1 MQDIENACVFINI
14 NIKQME
20 KGIIQNTIYTMCERI
35 EKARN
40 EGNIEVATKMRTE
53 LDSFLDEYNRIEKRA
68 TTLLSQE

>member
-1 MQDIENACVFINI
+1 
-14 NIKQME
+14 
-20 KGIIQNTIYTMCERI
+20 MCERI